1 MTRRKTKIICTLGP
15 ASNTEEN
22 FDRMID
28 AGMNVARLNF
38 SHASHEEHLVR
49 IERLRKVAANKGANV
64 GILLDTKGP
73 EIRCGMMEND
83 CVDFNEGDIV
93 KVVRD
98 EVLGNHDRFQIIVPE
113 LFDDVKPGHYL
124 LIDDG
129 KMRLT
134 ILEVNDGE
142 LVCRVENPGPIKSR
156 KGVNVPN
163 VKLSMPFLS
172 AKDEADI
179 RFACKND
186 LDYIAASFTRR
197 ADDIKAIREIIKQ
210 EGKNSIQIVAKIE
223 NQEGYDNLSEILDV
237 ADGIMVARGDL
248 GVEVS
253 IALVPIYQKN
263 IIRAC
268 NERGKF
274 VITATHMLE
283 SMQQNP
289 RPTRAEAGDVANAV
303 LDGSDAIML
312 SGETAAGNYPIEAIQ
327 TMDLIASTIESE
339 VYPYKERFK
348 KAVKSAAKT
357 KMDSVAMS
365 VAEAALNLDV
375 AAIIAFTDSG
385 TTAKRVA
392 KYRPKAPI
400 VAVTPLED
408 TKHKLN
414 AVWGIY
420 PIVDTTE
427 MTLDTMDEKAINAA
441 KAFGIQKGETI
452 ISVVGYP
459 SASGKT
465 NTLRIIEVE

>member
-1 MTRRKTKIICTLGP
+1 MVNRKTKIICTLGP
-15 ASNTEEN
+15 ASNTPEMLGK
-22 FDRMID
+22 MID
-28 AGMNVARLNF
+28 AGMDVARLNF
-38 SHASHEEHLVR
+38 SHATHEEHLAR
-49 IERLRKVAANKGANV
+49 IEMLRKVVKEKDANV

-73 EIRCGMMEND
+73 EIRCGLMEND
-83 CVDFNEGDIV
+83 CVHFNEGDIV
-93 KVVRD
+93 RVVRD
-98 EVLGNHDRFQIIVPE
+98 EVLGNHERFQIIVPE
-113 LFDDVKPGHYL
+113 LFDDVKPDQYL

-142 LVCRVENPGPIKSR
+142 LVCKVENPGPIKSR

-179 RFACKND
+179 RFACKHD

-197 ADDIKAIREIIKQ
+197 AEDVRAIRRILEE
-210 EGKNSIQIVAKIE
+210 EGKKSIQIIAKIE
-223 NQEGYDNLSEILDV
+223 NQEGYDNLNEILDV

-263 IIRAC
+263 IIRIC

-289 RPTRAEAGDVANAV
+289 RPTRAEASDVANAV
-303 LDGSDAIML
+303 IDGSDAIML
-312 SGETAAGNYPIEAIQ
+312 SGESAAGNYPVEAIL
-327 TMDLIASTIESE
+327 TMNLIATTIEDE
-339 VYPYKERFK
+339 VYPYEEKFN
-348 KAVKSAAKT
+348 KAVKSAENT
-357 KMDSVAMS
+357 KMDSVALS
-365 VAEAALNLDV
+365 VAETALNLDV
-375 AAIIAFTDSG
+375 AGIVAFTDSG

-392 KYRPKAPI
+392 KFRPKAPI
-400 VAVTPLED
+400 IAVTPLED
-408 TKHKLN
+408 TKRKLS
-414 AVWGIY
+414 AVWGLN
-420 PIVDTTE
+420 PTVDTTV

-441 KAFGIQKGETI
+441 KAFGIDAGETI
-452 ISVVGYP
+452 IVVVGYP